1 MHLWLGRAD
10 TLIHNTIHSH
20 KKTTVMGHTPFICL
34 CIYIHSYA
42 LLILTHHSFLHTI
55 HSYTPFILTYHT
67 LIHTIHSYTTY
78 AHTHYSFLHTA
89 DDDTRFACLCIHI
102 HSYAP
107 IIFTHHSLDH
117 TDADVM
123 HPIHLFMHL
132 HTLIHTIH
140 SYTPYTHTH
149 HSFLHTIHSYTPF
162 ILTHHTLIHTIHSYT
177 PYTHTH
183 HSFLHIDDD
192 RIHTIQMMMYSSD
205 NIFMWSCIHTLTPGC
220 SRVHRAPCTTPIH
233 TIRSYTPFIHTHHP
247 FIHRRTWMLSSP
259 SRAMY
264 HSLSLSI
271 SPIHAIEVLK
281 VPVIHFNVHLDMYTN
296 TQISK

>member
-67 LIHTIHSYTTY
+67 LIHTNHSYTTY

-162 ILTHHTLIHTIHSYT
+162 ILAHHTLIHTIHSCTSMMIGYTLFKWWCTHLITYSCDHVFILSHLDALESIAHHVPLPYT
-177 PYTHTH
+177 PFVHTH
-183 HSFLHIDDD
+183 HSF
-192 RIHTIQMMMYSSD
+192 IHTIHS
-205 NIFMWSCIHTLTPGC
+205 FIHAPEC
-220 SRVHRAPCTTPIH
+220 SRAHRAPCTTLCLCLLA
-233 TIRSYTPFIHTHHP
+233 RSTPSKCWRFLLYI
-247 FIHRRTWMLSSP
+247 S
-259 SRAMY
+259 MY
-264 HSLSLSI
+264 I
-271 SPIHAIEVLK
+271 
-281 VPVIHFNVHLDMYTN
+281 
-296 TQISK
+296 